1 MSVTTRILV
10 ALIAGLLLGAVASR
24 VTPGGV
30 LDSADLVGALWL
42 NALRMT
48 IVPLVFSMLV
58 TSAAA
63 AARTAAAG
71 GLAARTLATFL
82 ALLVASATFGAVAMP
97 ALLAWSPVGA
107 ESAEALRAGL
117 NAAASTVPGMPPLAE
132 WFRGLVPANPLRAA
146 ADDAMVPLVVFALLF
161 GFAASRSGEES
172 RARLVGFFQAVADA
186 MLVLVHWVLLAGPIG
201 VFALAFALGA
211 RVGIGAAGALAHYV
225 LLIVVM
231 CMLLTL
237 SVYVFVAVARVDVR
251 AFARAAVAGQV
262 VAFSTQSSLAAL
274 PAMVEGAREHLG
286 VPPRVTGL
294 VLPLA
299 VSLFRY
305 TSPAANLGI
314 ALYLA
319 AFHGVEPSPAH
330 LAAAVVVAAVVSLG
344 AVSLPGQVSFF
355 TSCIPICMALG
366 VPLEGLALLVA
377 VEAIPDMFR
386 TVGNVTA
393 DLGVTACMGRGRA
406 GGHEA

>member
-1 MSVTTRILV
+1 MSLTSRILL
-10 ALIAGLLLGAVASR
+10 ALGAGLGLGAAGAHV
-24 VTPGGV
+24 VTGGM
-30 LDSADLVGALWL
+30 LAAADLTGGLWL

-48 IVPLVFSMLV
+48 IVPLVFAMMV

-63 AARTAAAG
+63 AAATAVAG
-71 GLAARTLATFL
+71 GLAARALGTFL
-82 ALLVASATFGAVAMP
+82 ALLFASAAFGAVAMEV
-97 ALLAWSPVGA
+97 LLAWSPISA
-107 ESAEALRAGL
+107 ESGAALRAGVGSAVSDAPAL
-117 NAAASTVPGMPPLAE
+117 VPLEE
-132 WFRGLVPANPLRAA
+132 WFTGLIPANPLRAA
-146 ADDAMVPLVVFALLF
+146 VEDAMLPLVVFALLF
-161 GFAASRSGEES
+161 GFAASRIAEDS
-172 RARLVGFFQAVADA
+172 RQRLVGFFKAIADA

-201 VFALAFALGA
+201 IFALAFALGV
-211 RVGIGAAGALAHYV
+211 RVGIGAAGALVHYV
-225 LLIVVM
+225 LLIVIV
-231 CMLLTL
+231 CLLLLL
-237 SVYVFVAVARVDVR
+237 SVYGFVAVARLGLR
-251 AFARAAVAGQV
+251 AFARAAAAGQV

-274 PAMVEGAREHLG
+274 PAMLEGAQQQLK
-286 VPPRVTGL
+286 VPPRVAGL

-319 AFHGVEPSPAH
+319 AFYGIEPSLAQ
-330 LAAAVVVAAVVSLG
+330 LAAAIGVAALVSLG

-366 VPLEGLALLVA
+366 VPIEALPLLVA

-393 DLGVTACMGRGRA
+393 DVAVTAHVASR
-406 GGHEA
+406 EP